1 MTHVLVTRPKDAS
14 QQLADMLGVHDLEP
28 MVMPMYTF
36 TAKKPAFDVN
46 SVWSDKQLR
55 RLAVFTSTRAVE
67 FGIPYLPAPGHLGA
81 IEIAVIGS
89 STGAKLH
96 DSGYPV
102 HLQARSGFTTEDL
115 LQLPQLAES
124 PGIAV
129 IFCAPGGREA
139 LAEGLEEMGWRVVKA
154 MVYERVPLQ
163 PDPGLID
170 NLRSARS
177 LITTWTSISALK
189 LAEQYLPGDVWG
201 KILESPALVIS
212 SRIQHHLEQLGA
224 SSVELADGPGN
235 PELLQS
241 VLRLNRC
248 LQDSGWK
255 ESN

>member
-1 MTHVLVTRPKDAS
+1 MTHVLVTRPNDAS
-14 QQLADMLGVHDLEP
+14 QQLAELLGAHDLQP

-36 TAKKPAFDVN
+36 AAKKPAIDID
-46 SVWSDKQLR
+46 SVWADKQLR
-55 RLAVFTSTRAVE
+55 RLAVFTSPRSVQ
-67 FGIPYLPAPGHLGA
+67 FGIPFMPAPGRLGA
-81 IEIAVIGS
+81 IETAVIGS

-115 LQLPQLAES
+115 LQLPQLAER
-124 PGIAV
+124 PGTAV
-129 IFCAPGGREA
+129 IFCAPGGRQA
-139 LAEGLEEMGWRVVKA
+139 LAEGLEGKGWRVVKA
-154 MVYERVPLQ
+154 MVYERVPLH
-163 PDPGLID
+163 PDPELID
-170 NLRSARS
+170 NLRAVRH

-189 LAEQYLPGDVWG
+189 LAEQYLPDDVWG
-201 KILESPALVIS
+201 KILVSPALVIS

>member
-1 MTHVLVTRPKDAS
+1 MTHVLVTRPNDAS
-14 QQLADMLGVHDLEP
+14 QHLADMLGMHDLEP

-36 TAKKPAFDVN
+36 MARKPGPDVDPA
-46 SVWSDKQLR
+46 WSDKQSR
-55 RLAVFTSTRAVE
+55 RLAVFTSPRAVQ
-67 FGIPYLPAPGHLGA
+67 FGIPYLPEPDQLDS
-81 IEIAVIGS
+81 IETAVIGS
-89 STGAKLH
+89 STGAKLQA
-96 DSGYPV
+96 SGYPV

-115 LQLPQLAES
+115 LKLPQLAEK
-124 PGIAV
+124 PGVAV
-129 IFCAPGGREA
+129 IFCAPGGRQA
-139 LAEGLEEMGWRVVKA
+139 LAGGLGKMGWRVVNA

-163 PDPGLID
+163 PEPDLID
-170 NLRSARS
+170 NLRAVRN

-189 LAEQYLPGDVWG
+189 LAEEYLPGDVWG
-201 KILESPALVIS
+201 KILVSPALVIS

-241 VLRLNRC
+241 VLRLNRR

>member
-1 MTHVLVTRPKDAS
+1 MTHVLVTRPNEAS
-14 QQLADMLGVHDLEP
+14 QQLADMLGMHDLEP

-36 TAKKPAFDVN
+36 TGRKPVPAVD
-46 SVWSDKQLR
+46 SAWSDKQSR
-55 RLAVFTSTRAVE
+55 RLAVFTSPRAVQ
-67 FGIPYLPAPGHLGA
+67 FGITYLPAPDQLDS
-81 IEIAVIGS
+81 IETAVIGS
-89 STGAKLH
+89 STGAILQ

-115 LQLPQLAES
+115 LQLPQLAEK
-124 PGIAV
+124 PGVAV
-129 IFCAPGGREA
+129 IFCAPGGRQA
-139 LAEGLEEMGWRVVKA
+139 LADGLENMGWRVVKA

-163 PDPGLID
+163 PDHELVD
-170 NLRSARS
+170 NLRTVRS

-201 KILESPALVIS
+201 KILVSPALVIS

-241 VLRLNRC
+241 VLRLNRR